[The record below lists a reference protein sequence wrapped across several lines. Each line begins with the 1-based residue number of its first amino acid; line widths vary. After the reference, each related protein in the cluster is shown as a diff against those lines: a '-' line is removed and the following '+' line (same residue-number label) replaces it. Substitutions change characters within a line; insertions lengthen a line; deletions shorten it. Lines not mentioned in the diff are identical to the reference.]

1 MNPERRAEWGY
12 REKVHVE
19 TVPTNPSFSVVL
31 GTNPRASH
39 VDGQGS
45 LHSYV
50 MSGLPFLFSGSPLV
64 LLGTTQS
71 RSILTG
77 LGGGAGGV
85 GEANPEGLLQAM
97 QVLHPASILYPPQ
110 LPALLD
116 TPLICA
122 PGLKTGSSSQAEPAV
137 S

>member
-77 LGGGAGGV
+77 LGGG
-85 GEANPEGLLQAM
+85 
-97 QVLHPASILYPPQ
+97 QVVLGKQTLKDSCKQCRCSTQPAFSTPPNFLHSSIPPLFVHQ
-110 LPALLD
+110 
-116 TPLICA
+116 
-122 PGLKTGSSSQAEPAV
+122 G
-137 S
+137 